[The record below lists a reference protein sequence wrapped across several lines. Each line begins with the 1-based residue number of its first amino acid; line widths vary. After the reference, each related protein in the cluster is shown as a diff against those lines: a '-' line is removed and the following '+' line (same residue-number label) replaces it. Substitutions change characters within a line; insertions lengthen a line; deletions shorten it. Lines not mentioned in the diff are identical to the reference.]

1 MRRFFKY
8 SCAYALLFAQTFL
21 VRFAQMFSITFN
33 HSHHISYIK
42 IPGKSPES
50 LFFAPRISLQVSV
63 LTSVLISYP
72 SSRSS
77 SEPKSPEHLF
87 AIPSLCSD
95 FCSVLISLSKSRTKS
110 LFQNTFFCYPFISH
124 QVFVLTS
131 VLFWSF

>member
-33 HSHHISYIK
+33 NSLHISYIK

-50 LFFAPRISLQVSV
+50 LFFAPCISLQVSV
-63 LTSVLISYP
+63 LFCSDFLSKFKIKFRTKV
-72 SSRSS
+72 
-77 SEPKSPEHLF
+77 SPEHFF
-87 AIPSLCSD
+87 AIPILSSTSLCSD

-110 LFQNTFFCYPFISH
+110 HFQNTFFAI
-124 QVFVLTS
+124 L
-131 VLFWSF
+131 LFLIKSSF